1 MANATSPLGRPPKNV
16 TSLRLRSPAKRS
28 APAEPLGQNHV
39 RVVVDEGALHGWLGR
54 DAKPAGVDVSLCLKL
69 LDILF
74 HVVDASL
81 FVIADDGEIV
91 VSNPRGRALLESD
104 HDRVRPFLEIGT
116 AIGFTNDNAEEPSSP
131 AIGDAIGEA
140 PGLATLFTSVA
151 IPPLLPPATG
161 AELAT
166 WSMGSLRA
174 WRRWFSM
181 DGRSYALVM
190 VERSPLEETL
200 ERGVTTWQLTTR
212 QRDVLRMVLG
222 GSPNKEISRTLK
234 MALRTVEVHISALLE
249 KAGADTRARLIAK
262 TWELGRP
269 GRLRP

>member
-1 MANATSPLGRPPKNV
+1 M
-16 TSLRLRSPAKRS
+16 
-28 APAEPLGQNHV
+28 
-39 RVVVDEGALHGWLGR
+39 RVVVDDGALHGWLGR
-54 DAKPAGVDVSLCLKL
+54 DAKPAVDVSLCLKL

-74 HVVDASL
+74 NVVDASL

-116 AIGFTNDNAEEPSSP
+116 AIGFTNDNAEKPSSP
-131 AIGDAIGEA
+131 TIEEA
-140 PGLATLFTSVA
+140 PEGLATLFTSVS
-151 IPPLLPPATG
+151 IPPLLPAATG
-161 AELAT
+161 ELAT

-222 GSPNKEISRTLK
+222 GSPNKEIGRTLK

-269 GRLRP
+269 GRLCP